1 MHSQLGFGHF
11 WHTWFNAFVWSVHA
25 TSNHSLL
32 RRLILQRWMISFGFN
47 RKRKYDYYL
56 VWAPTGVEPVSIRK
70 PVCFSPK
77 LEIWLF
83 WKVRSLDR
91 LNEMKRQWS
100 RKQHQVCI
108 YRISYFFSN
117 YFINTVPSGLI
128 ERFYHPGE
136 KHFNKIILEI
146 QQVLF
151 VCL

>member
-1 MHSQLGFGHF
+1 MKCDPTNVHFELGFGHF
-11 WHTWFNAFVWSVHA
+11 WHTWFNAFIWSEF
-25 TSNHSLL
+25 TPLQTIYSLL

-83 WKVRSLDR
+83 WKVRSLDH

-128 ERFYHPGE
+128 ERFYRLGGE
-136 KHFNKIILEI
+136 AF
-146 QQVLF
+146 
-151 VCL
+151 